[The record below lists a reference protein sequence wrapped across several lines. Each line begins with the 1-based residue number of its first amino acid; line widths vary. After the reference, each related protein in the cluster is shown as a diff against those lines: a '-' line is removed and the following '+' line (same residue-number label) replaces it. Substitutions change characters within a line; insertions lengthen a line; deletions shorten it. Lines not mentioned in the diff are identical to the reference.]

1 MATTTSI
8 TTTYAGEFAGK
19 YIMAAL
25 LQSETLSKGL
35 ITVKPNVKY
44 KEVLKPVALSGLIA
58 DATCDFTATGTVT
71 LTERILQPKELQVN
85 LELCKKPFR
94 ADWEAIKMGYSAFD
108 VMPKNF
114 QDFLIAKISE
124 STGAQTERD
133 IWQGVEATAGQF
145 GGFNAILTTDAGL
158 PAAQEVAGTT
168 VTAAN
173 VITEI
178 RKLIAVIPTRLLY
191 YPNTAIYV
199 PQNVALAYLQA
210 LGGYGASG
218 LGSNGV
224 SNQGTMWYNNSAAL
238 NIDGIPILVSKGMAD
253 NTMVFTYKDNLIFG
267 TGMMSDHNL
276 VKVLDMEDLDGSQ
289 NVRYIQR
296 YTAGVQIAIIQDVVT
311 YGLPNAAN

>member
-35 ITVKPNVKY
+35 ITVKPNVKF
-44 KEVLKPVALSGLIA
+44 KEVLKPVTLSGLIA
-58 DATCDFTATGTVT
+58 DATCDFTSTGTVT

-85 LELCKKPFR
+85 LELCKTPFR
-94 ADWEAIKMGYSAFD
+94 SDWDAIKMGYSAFD
-108 VMPKNF
+108 VIPKNF
-114 QDFLIAKISE
+114 SDFFIAKISE

-133 IWQGVEATAGQF
+133 IWQGVAATAGQF

-158 PAAQEVAGTT
+158 PAAQEVVGTT

-173 VITEI
+173 VITEL
-178 RKLIAVIPTRLLY
+178 RKLIAEIPTRLLY

-199 PQNVALAYLQA
+199 PQNIALAYLQA

-218 LGSNGV
+218 LGSNGLGA
-224 SNQGTMWYNNSAAL
+224 NGPMWYNNQSL
-238 NIDGIPILVSKGMAD
+238 FIDGIPIIVSKGMAD
-253 NTMVFTYKDNLIFG
+253 NTAVFTYKENLIFG